1 MTTNPHLEHFKN
13 YLISQR
19 YSPNTIKTYTDALG
33 VFFHYHSNKVPEQLG
48 ISEIIEF
55 NTGYILRKNLSASY
69 QNQVINAIK
78 LFYRNR
84 FNRVMDLNNIQRPRR
99 EKRLP
104 NVLSKQEVKAI
115 LEAPTNLKHRAMLS
129 LIYACGLRR
138 SELLNLTLK
147 DVLSDRNLLYIRQSK
162 GKKDRV
168 VPISHKTIE
177 MLRDYY
183 KAFKPKTWLFEGQYA
198 GYHYSER
205 SLQLVL
211 KQALQKA
218 GNQKPVSLH
227 WLRHSYATHL
237 LESGTDLRYIQ
248 ELLGHSSSKTTE
260 IYTHVTTKS
269 LQQIRSPF
277 DDL

>member
-1 MTTNPHLEHFKN
+1 MNTQQHLTQFCH
-13 YLISQR
+13 YLKYRR

-48 ISEIIEF
+48 IAEIIEF
-55 NTGYILRKNLSASY
+55 NTGYILRKHLSASY

-84 FNRVMDLNNIQRPRR
+84 FNRNMDLNNIQRPRR
-99 EKRLP
+99 EQRLP
-104 NVLSKQEVKAI
+104 NVLSKQEIKSI

-138 SELLNLTLK
+138 SELLNLSLS
-147 DVLSDRNLLYIRQSK
+147 DVLSDRNVLFIRQSK
-162 GKKDRV
+162 GKKDRLI
-168 VPISHKTIE
+168 PISNKIIE
-177 MLRDYY
+177 MLRTYY
-183 KAFKPKTWLFEGQYA
+183 KAYKPKVWLFEGQNV
-198 GYHYSER
+198 GERYSER

-211 KQALQKA
+211 KQALKKA
-218 GNQKPVSLH
+218 GNSKPVSLH

-248 ELLGHSSSKTTE
+248 ELLGHNSSKTTE

>member
-1 MTTNPHLEHFKN
+1 MNINSHLTHFKN

-33 VFFHYHSNKVPEQLG
+33 VFFQFHSNKAPEQL
-48 ISEIIEF
+48 EIEDIIHF

-147 DVLSDRNLLYIRQSK
+147 DVLSDRNLLFIRQSK

-168 VPISHKTIE
+168 VPISDKIIE
-177 MLRDYY
+177 MLRTYY
-183 KAFKPKTWLFEGQYA
+183 KAHKPKTWLFEGQYA
-198 GYHYSER
+198 GYQYSER

-211 KQALQKA
+211 KQALKKA